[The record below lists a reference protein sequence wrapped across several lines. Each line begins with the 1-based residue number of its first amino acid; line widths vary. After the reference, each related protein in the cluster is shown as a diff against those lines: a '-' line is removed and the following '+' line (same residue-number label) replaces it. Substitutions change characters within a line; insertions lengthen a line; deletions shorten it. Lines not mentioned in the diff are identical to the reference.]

1 MNEERKE
8 EHSHFFKEMKKFK
21 EKQNKQ
27 KERGLNDYNLLTT
40 VLSADDEVRLHSR
53 MLHSLLDPNGL
64 HYQGSLFL
72 ELFFD
77 ILGFKDKKFEIEKAR
92 VGLEYKHIDLHIT
105 DGKKHI
111 IIENKIHAS
120 DQESQIKRYI
130 EKIIK
135 PEGEDTIDVLPENI
149 TVIYLSI
156 GRKKPSDYS
165 LGKID
170 NSKEYFELSNDGSE
184 LQYKGSNDRLK
195 DSVIKFKSLHYQK
208 DIIDWLK
215 KCQYEVQNITNLNEA
230 IRQYKEVVEIISN
243 KYESKSTQMKN
254 FLGKNNSENLEIASK
269 IYKEPDTYKS
279 DNEELVEDI
288 LNHFLRTID
297 ERYQFVAIKI
307 VDEIKRKFDEAI
319 SSKIH
324 NVKGII
330 LNGEKRYAYN
340 HYIDLVLENEIRIQL
355 MYRNDFKLIQIN
367 VYNSIKDN
375 PAIAWEND
383 FKIKNLYKL
392 LTSEELI
399 DELCTKHANDDKLID
414 EIKKLVLKYDQEL
427 PKKNS

>member
-8 EHSHFFKEMKKFK
+8 EYSHFFKEMKKFK

-27 KERGLNDYNLLTT
+27 KVRGLNDYNLLTT

-92 VGLEYKHIDLHIT
+92 VELEYKHIDLHIT

-135 PEGEDTIDVLPENI
+135 PEDEDTISVLPENI

-156 GRKKPSDYS
+156 DRKKPSGYS

-184 LQYKGSNDRLK
+184 LQYKGSNDILK

-243 KYESKSTQMKN
+243 KYESKCTQMKD
-254 FLGKNNSENLEIASK
+254 FLGKINSENLEIASK

-288 LNHFLRTID
+288 LNHFLRTVD

-319 SSKIH
+319 SNKIR

-330 LNGEKRYAYN
+330 LNGEKRYANN

-355 MYRNDFKLIQIN
+355 MYRNDFKLIRIN
-367 VYNSIKDN
+367 VYNIEDN

-414 EIKKLVLKYDQEL
+414 EIKKLILKYDQEL

>member
-8 EHSHFFKEMKKFK
+8 EYSHFFKEMKKFK

-27 KERGLNDYNLLTT
+27 KVRGLNDYNLLTT

-92 VGLEYKHIDLHIT
+92 VELEYKHIDLHIT

-135 PEGEDTIDVLPENI
+135 PEDEDTISVLPENI

-156 GRKKPSDYS
+156 DRKKPSGYS

-184 LQYKGSNDRLK
+184 LQYKGSNDILK
-195 DSVIKFKSLHYQK
+195 DSVIKFKSIHYQK
-208 DIIDWLK
+208 DIVDWLK
-215 KCQYEVQNITNLNEA
+215 RCQYEVQNITNLNEA

-269 IYKEPDTYKS
+269 IYKEPGTYKS

-288 LNHFLRTID
+288 LNHFLRTVD

-319 SSKIH
+319 SNKIR

-330 LNGEKRYAYN
+330 LNGEKRYANN

-355 MYRNDFKLIQIN
+355 MYRNDFKLIRIN
-367 VYNSIKDN
+367 VYNIEDN

-414 EIKKLVLKYDQEL
+414 EIKKLILKYDQEL

>member
-8 EHSHFFKEMKKFK
+8 EYSHFFKEMKKFK

-27 KERGLNDYNLLTT
+27 KVRGLNDYNLLTT

-92 VGLEYKHIDLHIT
+92 VELEYKHIDLHIT

-135 PEGEDTIDVLPENI
+135 PEDEDTISVLPENI

-156 GRKKPSDYS
+156 DRKKPSGYS

-184 LQYKGSNDRLK
+184 LQYKGSNDILK
-195 DSVIKFKSLHYQK
+195 DSVIKFKSIHYQK
-208 DIIDWLK
+208 DIVDWLK
-215 KCQYEVQNITNLNEA
+215 RCQYEVQNITNLNEA

-243 KYESKSTQMKN
+243 KYESKCTQMKD
-254 FLGKNNSENLEIASK
+254 FLGKINSENLEIASK

-288 LNHFLRTID
+288 LNHFLRTVD

-319 SSKIH
+319 SNKIR

-330 LNGEKRYAYN
+330 LNGEKRYANN

-355 MYRNDFKLIQIN
+355 MYRNDFKLIRIN
-367 VYNSIKDN
+367 VYNIEDN

-414 EIKKLVLKYDQEL
+414 EIKKLILKYDQEL

>member
-8 EHSHFFKEMKKFK
+8 EYSHFFKEMKKFK

-27 KERGLNDYNLLTT
+27 KVRGLNDYNLLTT

-92 VGLEYKHIDLHIT
+92 VELEYKHIDLHIT

-135 PEGEDTIDVLPENI
+135 PEDEDTISVLPENI

-156 GRKKPSDYS
+156 DRKKPSGYS

-184 LQYKGSNDRLK
+184 LQYKGSNDILK
-195 DSVIKFKSLHYQK
+195 DSVIKFKSIHYQK
-208 DIIDWLK
+208 DIVDWLK
-215 KCQYEVQNITNLNEA
+215 RCQYEVQNITNLNEA

-243 KYESKSTQMKN
+243 KYESKCTQMKD
-254 FLGKNNSENLEIASK
+254 FLGKINSENLEIASK

-288 LNHFLRTID
+288 LNHFLRTVD
-297 ERYQFVAIKI
+297 ERYQFIAIKI

-319 SSKIH
+319 SNKIR

-330 LNGEKRYAYN
+330 LNGEKRYANN

-355 MYRNDFKLIQIN
+355 MYRNDFKLIRIN
-367 VYNSIKDN
+367 VYNIEDN

-414 EIKKLVLKYDQEL
+414 EIKKLILKYDQEL

>member
-8 EHSHFFKEMKKFK
+8 EYSHFFKEMKKFK

-27 KERGLNDYNLLTT
+27 KVRGLNDYNLLTT

-92 VGLEYKHIDLHIT
+92 VELEYKHIDLHIT

-135 PEGEDTIDVLPENI
+135 PEDEDTISVLPENI

-156 GRKKPSDYS
+156 DRKKPSDYS

-184 LQYKGSNDRLK
+184 LQYKGSNDILK

-243 KYESKSTQMKN
+243 KYESKCTQMKD
-254 FLGKNNSENLEIASK
+254 FLGKINSENLEIASK

-288 LNHFLRTID
+288 LNHFLRTVD

-319 SSKIH
+319 SNKIR

-330 LNGEKRYAYN
+330 LNGEKRYANN

-355 MYRNDFKLIQIN
+355 MYRNDFKLIRIN
-367 VYNSIKDN
+367 VYNIEDN

-414 EIKKLVLKYDQEL
+414 EIKKLILKYDQEL

>member
-92 VGLEYKHIDLHIT
+92 VELEYKHIDLHIT

-135 PEGEDTIDVLPENI
+135 PEDEDTISVLPENI

-156 GRKKPSDYS
+156 DRKKPSDYS

-184 LQYKGSNDRLK
+184 LQYKGSNDILK
-195 DSVIKFKSLHYQK
+195 DSVIKFKSIHYQK
-208 DIIDWLK
+208 DIVDWLK
-215 KCQYEVQNITNLNEA
+215 RCQYEVQNITNLNEA

-243 KYESKSTQMKN
+243 KYESKCTQMKD
-254 FLGKNNSENLEIASK
+254 FLGKINSENLEIASK

-288 LNHFLRTID
+288 LNHFLRTVD

-319 SSKIH
+319 SNKIR

-330 LNGEKRYAYN
+330 LNGEKRYANN

-355 MYRNDFKLIQIN
+355 MYRNDFKLIRIN
-367 VYNSIKDN
+367 VYNIEDN

-414 EIKKLVLKYDQEL
+414 EIKKLILKYDQEL

>member
-27 KERGLNDYNLLTT
+27 KVRGLNDYNLLTT

-92 VGLEYKHIDLHIT
+92 VELEYKHIDLHIT

-135 PEGEDTIDVLPENI
+135 PEDEDTISVLPENI

-156 GRKKPSDYS
+156 DRKKPSDYS

-184 LQYKGSNDRLK
+184 LQYKGSNDILK
-195 DSVIKFKSLHYQK
+195 DSVIKFKSIHYQK
-208 DIIDWLK
+208 DIVDWLK
-215 KCQYEVQNITNLNEA
+215 RCQYEVQNITNLNEA

-243 KYESKSTQMKN
+243 KYESKCTQMKD
-254 FLGKNNSENLEIASK
+254 FLGKINSENLEIASK

-288 LNHFLRTID
+288 LNHFLRTVD

-319 SSKIH
+319 SNKIR

-330 LNGEKRYAYN
+330 LNGEKRYANN

-355 MYRNDFKLIQIN
+355 MYRNDFKLIRIN
-367 VYNSIKDN
+367 VYNIEDN

-414 EIKKLVLKYDQEL
+414 EIKKLILKYDQEL

>member
-8 EHSHFFKEMKKFK
+8 EYSHFFKEMKKFK

-27 KERGLNDYNLLTT
+27 KVRGLNDYNLLTT

-92 VGLEYKHIDLHIT
+92 VELEYKHIDLHIT

-184 LQYKGSNDRLK
+184 LQYKGSNDILK
-195 DSVIKFKSLHYQK
+195 DSVIKFKSIHYQK
-208 DIIDWLK
+208 DIVDWLK
-215 KCQYEVQNITNLNEA
+215 RCQYEVQNITNLNEA

-243 KYESKSTQMKN
+243 KYESKCTQMKD
-254 FLGKNNSENLEIASK
+254 FLGKINSENLEIASK

-288 LNHFLRTID
+288 LNHFLRTVD

-319 SSKIH
+319 SNKIR

-330 LNGEKRYAYN
+330 LNGEKRYANN

-355 MYRNDFKLIQIN
+355 MYRNDFKLIRIN
-367 VYNSIKDN
+367 VYNIEDN

-414 EIKKLVLKYDQEL
+414 EIKKLILKYDQEL

>member
-8 EHSHFFKEMKKFK
+8 EYSHFFKEMKKFK

-27 KERGLNDYNLLTT
+27 KVRGLNDYNLLTT

-92 VGLEYKHIDLHIT
+92 VELEYKHIDLHIT

-135 PEGEDTIDVLPENI
+135 PEDEDTISVLPENI

-184 LQYKGSNDRLK
+184 LQYKGSNDILK
-195 DSVIKFKSLHYQK
+195 DSVIKFKSIHYQK
-208 DIIDWLK
+208 DIVDWLK
-215 KCQYEVQNITNLNEA
+215 RCQYEVQNITNLNEA

-243 KYESKSTQMKN
+243 KYESKCTQMKD
-254 FLGKNNSENLEIASK
+254 FLGKINSENLEIASK

-288 LNHFLRTID
+288 LNHFLRTVD

-319 SSKIH
+319 SNKIR

-330 LNGEKRYAYN
+330 LNGEKRYANN

-355 MYRNDFKLIQIN
+355 MYRNDFKLIRIN
-367 VYNSIKDN
+367 VYNIEDN

-414 EIKKLVLKYDQEL
+414 EIKKLILKYDQEL